1 MPFHP
6 LPLVRWRNAQDGHLG
21 TEQQVQEEVSLR
33 LAVDRPPH
41 LAEQQVELET
51 QGRTG
56 GGELAA
62 VVGLG
67 SRAGHHHVGAP
78 GHRIAQQELEH
89 PGLVTTEGEPGE
101 VLALQ
106 EQPNV
111 QVFAHPLQFIKRR
124 RQFRQLD
131 PRQLT
136 GRLWQLGDRIKAGAL
151 IARLEDEEYVNSV
164 QMETN
169 KLNMELMETELRKQE
184 SLYEKGGVTLKE
196 LKTAGIN
203 YENAKTTVTNS
214 RLQLQKTRVVA
225 PIDGVIVDLP
235 YYTQGTE
242 IATGLTIAKIMDYK
256 TMYMDVQLPEKYITV
271 IKPGQ
276 KVKLTNYT
284 IPEDTITGVITQL
297 SPAINSDTRTFK
309 GTVNIENNNY
319 LLRPGMFVKADI
331 VTQRKDSAIVIPKS
345 IILSRQR
352 GKTVFVVDRGVAVER
367 IVETGLENITEVEI
381 TRGLGK
387 NERVVTSGFETLS
400 NRSKVKIII

>member
-1 MPFHP
+1 MKKFIILFALLTSFASCRNRDQNLTADVEIPVT
-6 LPLVRWRNAQDGHLG
+6 VRELSLTSIEEFVNTTG
-21 TEQQVQEEVSLR
+21 TAFPRGEI
-33 LAVDRPPH
+33 
-41 LAEQQVELET
+41 ELKSKIP
-51 QGRTG
+51 
-56 GGELAA
+56 AA
-62 VVGLG
+62 YY
-67 SRAGHHHVGAP
+67 
-78 GHRIAQQELEH
+78 LEKN
-89 PGLVTTEGEPGE
+89 P
-101 VLALQ
+101 Q
-106 EQPNV
+106 
-111 QVFAHPLQFIKRR
+111 
-124 RQFRQLD
+124 
-131 PRQLT
+131 T
-136 GRLWQLGDRIKAGAL
+136 GRLWQLGDRIKTGAL

-169 KLNMELMETELRKQE
+169 QLNMELMETELKKQE

-225 PIDGVIVDLP
+225 PIDGVIVELP

-284 IPEDTITGVITQL
+284 IPEDTVTGVITQL
-297 SPAINSDTRTFK
+297 SPAINADTRTFR
-309 GTVNIENNNY
+309 GTVHIENSDY

-331 VTQRKDSAIVIPKS
+331 VTQQKDSVIVIPKS

-367 IVETGLENITEVEI
+367 IVETGLENITDVEI

-387 NERVVTSGFETLS
+387 NERVVTGGFETLS